1 MHACLYLFFDLVVI
15 HHVLYCSY
23 SNSFMNY
30 YNIPS
35 NPIKQTK
42 TASGTWASHDELKQ
56 VKPLKMIKEILL
68 EILSTFSLS
77 PIDNFNRRNSTFSPI
92 FHVIEIPEI
101 KYDKFL
107 SVLRHSS
114 QEIIPF
120 IYAVIIMNLFL
131 TLLINVMI
139 NCDKS

>member
-1 MHACLYLFFDLVVI
+1 MHAYLYLFFDLVVI

-35 NPIKQTK
+35 NAIKQTK
-42 TASGTWASHDELKQ
+42 TAWGTWASHDELKQ

-77 PIDNFNRRNSTFSPI
+77 PIDNFNRRNSTFSPV
-92 FHVIEIPEI
+92 FQLIEIPEI

-107 SVLRHSS
+107 ISFASFFPRDYPIHLCCYYHEPV
-114 QEIIPF
+114 F
-120 IYAVIIMNLFL
+120 
-131 TLLINVMI
+131 
-139 NCDKS
+139 NCTH